1 LISRWEA
8 KIVTNANDILSEF
21 NIRNKE
27 NKAKEVPNFID
38 EESKKIYDLLL
49 LESLNV
55 DEISLKLNLN
65 ISFVL
70 LKISMLELSSLVRKN
85 DTGKYEVI

>member
-1 LISRWEA
+1 M
-8 KIVTNANDILSEF
+8 NANDILNEF

-27 NKAKEVPNFID
+27 NKEKVIPDFID

-49 LESLNV
+49 LEALNI
-55 DEISLKLNLN
+55 DEISLKLNLS

-85 DTGKYEVI
+85 EVGKYEII

>member
-1 LISRWEA
+1 M
-8 KIVTNANDILSEF
+8 IVNANDILNEF

-27 NKAKEVPNFID
+27 NKEKVIPDFID

-49 LESLNV
+49 LEALNI
-55 DEISLKLNLN
+55 DEISLKLNLS

-85 DTGKYEVI
+85 EVGKYEII